1 MPINIRLYKS
11 ILLKYKLIGDKMKLV
26 LKNKY
31 YEVYKEYIKSND
43 KKIKILIVKPVQ
55 NKKDIKDTPGILWLH
70 GGGYATGMAEMLYFT
85 RAISLVKK
93 YGAVLVV
100 PNYTLS
106 IKKPYPYALYDCYNA
121 LLYLKCHAKE
131 LCFNDSKIMVGGES
145 AGGGLTVALCLYAR
159 DKKEVNIAFQMPL
172 YPMIDNRPTESNKD
186 NHAPIWNTKR
196 NNKAW
201 NMYLKG
207 VKDITKYAVPA
218 LEKDYTNL
226 PACYTYV
233 GDLEP
238 FLCETIT
245 YINNLKKANVES
257 NIDIYKNWFHAY
269 DLYFPYKKKSRE
281 AIKKFEKAY
290 LEASIKYNAKQS

>member
-1 MPINIRLYKS
+1 
-11 ILLKYKLIGDKMKLV
+11 MKLV

-31 YEVYKEYIKSND
+31 FEVYKEYIKSND
-43 KKIKILIVKPVQ
+43 KKIKILIVKPIK
-55 NKKDIKDTPGILWLH
+55 NKKDVKDTPGILWLH

-121 LLYLKCHAKE
+121 LLYLKNHAKD
-131 LCFNDSKIMVGGES
+131 LSFNDSKIMVGGES

-159 DKKEVNIAFQMPL
+159 DKKEVNISFQMPL
-172 YPMIDNRPTESNKD
+172 YPMIDNRPTESNID
-186 NHAPIWNTKR
+186 NHAKVWNTKR
-196 NNKAW
+196 NIKAW

-207 VKDITKYAVPA
+207 VKYITKYAVPA

-238 FLCETIT
+238 FLSETIT
-245 YINNLKKANVES
+245 YIDNLKKANVEA
-257 NIDIYKNWFHAY
+257 NIDIYKNWYHAY

-290 LEASIKYNAKQS
+290 LEASIKYSAKQS